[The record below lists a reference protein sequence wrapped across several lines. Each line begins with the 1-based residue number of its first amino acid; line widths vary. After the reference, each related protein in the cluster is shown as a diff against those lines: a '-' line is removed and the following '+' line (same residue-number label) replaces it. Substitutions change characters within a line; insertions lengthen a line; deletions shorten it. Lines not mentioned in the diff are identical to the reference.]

1 MYVFSVCGK
10 TVRVKGNQNRKRK
23 PAVWFNQD
31 CKDSKSAFLNAKRT
45 LKNSYSE
52 NNKIAFLEARSI
64 FVQTKRRGWL
74 KFQNEQKFKLADMS
88 KRAPKQFWK
97 KIKKKKIRNKKSSDT
112 GDLTI
117 CEFQDHFNR
126 LMNNRNV
133 GNNMDFSNLPDINID
148 VQDLDK
154 PIIEAEILKAINS
167 LKRGKNPG
175 FDGVLNDFFLD
186 AEEFMISYLVKIYNK
201 IYDSGIYPE
210 SWCISWNNAY

>member
-1 MYVFSVCGK
+1 
-10 TVRVKGNQNRKRK
+10 
-23 PAVWFNQD
+23 
-31 CKDSKSAFLNAKRT
+31 
-45 LKNSYSE
+45 
-52 NNKIAFLEARSI
+52 
-64 FVQTKRRGWL
+64 
-74 KFQNEQKFKLADMS
+74 MS

-97 KIKKKKIRNKKSSDT
+97 KIKKKIRNKKSSDT

-117 CEFQDHFNR
+117 GEFQDYLNR

-154 PIIEAEILKAINS
+154 PITEAEILKAINS
-167 LKRGKNPG
+167 LKRGKSPG
-175 FDGVLNDFFLD
+175 FDGVLNGLFLD
-186 AEEFMISYLVKIYNK
+186 AEEFIISYLVKIYIK